1 MFSFFSKWSDFND
14 HFLLSSAS
22 APSSVKSSKKYSS
35 IILEF
40 RSLPGAELRPGLAQ
54 KRRVDAWFNG

>member
-1 MFSFFSKWSDFND
+1 MFSFFGKWSDFND
-14 HFLLSSAS
+14 RFLLSSAS

-40 RSLPGAELRPGLAQ
+40 RSLPRAELSL
-54 KRRVDAWFNG
+54 VDQDLTDGSEEDNL